1 MNKRKI
7 GFVILIIYLSLGV
20 ILPITSSQ
28 TLVSIAWHDSIK
40 KDTIVAWRITSI
52 NSTDDHD
59 LSFLIGMTIQM
70 KYIAN
75 PPTDPTR
82 IFNATE
88 AQDWVNMYING
99 FKLNMSW
106 MGGAGAFSQLVL
118 PITYTF
124 DNGSS
129 YNISEYYRVLSP
141 FNDTE
146 SYFNVEGN
154 YLNSTFGNETTKLT
168 MFTNINTGIAANVS
182 MSMGDGGYFFLEF
195 YADASNVNENGET
208 TQISGGYTKFHDDPA
223 AFFRN
228 YMMTIIGT
236 TSLAVITIIV
246 IIVMWKRRRS

>member
-1 MNKRKI
+1 MNQRKI
-7 GFVILIIYLSLGV
+7 VLVILTIYLSLGV
-20 ILPITSSQ
+20 MLPIASSQ
-28 TLVSIAWHDSIK
+28 TLVSITWHDSIK

-52 NSTDDHD
+52 NSTDEHD
-59 LSFLIGMTIQM
+59 LSFLRGLIFQM
-70 KYIAN
+70 KYIAD

-82 IFNATE
+82 VFNATE
-88 AQDWVNMYING
+88 APDWVNMYING

-106 MGGAGAFSQLVL
+106 MGGAVAFTQLVL

-146 SYFNVEGN
+146 SYFNVQGN

-182 MSMGDGGYFFLEF
+182 MLMGDGGYFFLEF
-195 YADASNVNENGET
+195 YANAANVNENGET
-208 TQISGGYTKFHDDPA
+208 TQISQGYTKFHDDPSVY
-223 AFFRN
+223 FRN
-228 YMMTIIGT
+228 YILTIIGT
-236 TSLAVITIIV
+236 IALAVIAVIV
-246 IIVMWKRRRS
+246 IILVWRRRKS